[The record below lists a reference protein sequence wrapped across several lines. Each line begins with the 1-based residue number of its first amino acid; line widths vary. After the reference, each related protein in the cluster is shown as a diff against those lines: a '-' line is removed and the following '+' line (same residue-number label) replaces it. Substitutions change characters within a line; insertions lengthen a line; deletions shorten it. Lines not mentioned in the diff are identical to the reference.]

1 MKKLLQWKTVTAL
14 AAVLVIFGAGA
25 LVGAVSAPSS
35 VIHVVT
41 IKWADG
47 ASQADIDKALAGVKT
62 LGEKY
67 DGITR
72 VWTRS
77 IKAQG
82 QDAAFVM
89 EFESEQALKDY
100 ANSAAQKEW
109 YESYLPVRGQSRT
122 FDITN

>member
-1 MKKLLQWKTVTAL
+1 MKKVLQWRTVIAL

-25 LVGAVSAPSS
+25 LVGAVSTPSS

-77 IKAQG
+77 FKAQG
-82 QDAAFVM
+82 MDAAFVM

-100 ANSAAQKEW
+100 AGSDAQKEW